1 MKYLVQR
8 VEGGVLLEMIIVDD
22 FGKAVLKAR
31 DMAEKMQEQLGKS
44 WKVRKMHNWEQKEP
58 ILSFEFEKGYS
69 VDVMAEDENNDERFR
84 KILDTLIDGE
94 WEVWMW

>member
-31 DMAEKMQEQLGKS
+31 DMAEKMQEQLGDAQLETE
-44 WKVRKMHNWEQKEP
+44 RAN
-58 ILSFEFEKGYS
+58 IEF
-69 VDVMAEDENNDERFR
+69 
-84 KILDTLIDGE
+84 
-94 WEVWMW
+94 

>member
-1 MKYLVQR
+1 
-8 VEGGVLLEMIIVDD
+8 
-22 FGKAVLKAR
+22 
-31 DMAEKMQEQLGKS
+31 
-44 WKVRKMHNWEQKEP
+44 MHSWEQKEP
-58 ILSFEFEKGYS
+58 ILSFEFEKGYG